1 MTTEPSASIRI
12 ASIDIMRGLVIIL
25 MMLDHVRER
34 FFMHIRTGDP
44 IADSIEP
51 DLFFTRMLT
60 HLCAPIFIFLAGI
73 GAWLYAHSKPNEYR
87 SPSRFLFTRGL
98 VIIAIELV
106 LYYLVWVDSYPQFLF
121 LQVLWAIG
129 LCMLALSL
137 ACRLPYWAI
146 GALGFVIVLGHN
158 LLIPIDFVPGEWG
171 YIVWAILHD
180 SGELGQLGP
189 LTVSLS
195 YPALPWFGV
204 ILLGYFAGPIYGRSI
219 SMLERRK
226 LLLGLSLA
234 CLGLLA
240 VLRGFNVYGETVPW
254 TVQDSALRTVMDFIN
269 FTKYPPSLDFILLT
283 LGTGCALLAWFDSI
297 QRRNFALDLLQMF
310 GSIPMFIYIVHL
322 YVLLAAYWVL
332 YLIFGTTHG
341 ERYGF
346 DGVPWIWL
354 GTMLLVAVHY
364 PVARF
369 FSAYKHR
376 EKRNKPWLS
385 YF

>member
-87 SPSRFLFTRGL
+87 SPSRFLLTRGL

-137 ACRLPYWAI
+137 ACR
-146 GALGFVIVLGHN
+146 
-158 LLIPIDFVPGEWG
+158 
-171 YIVWAILHD
+171 
-180 SGELGQLGP
+180 
-189 LTVSLS
+189 
-195 YPALPWFGV
+195 
-204 ILLGYFAGPIYGRSI
+204 
-219 SMLERRK
+219 
-226 LLLGLSLA
+226 
-234 CLGLLA
+234 
-240 VLRGFNVYGETVPW
+240 
-254 TVQDSALRTVMDFIN
+254 
-269 FTKYPPSLDFILLT
+269 
-283 LGTGCALLAWFDSI
+283 
-297 QRRNFALDLLQMF
+297 
-310 GSIPMFIYIVHL
+310 
-322 YVLLAAYWVL
+322 
-332 YLIFGTTHG
+332 
-341 ERYGF
+341 
-346 DGVPWIWL
+346 
-354 GTMLLVAVHY
+354 
-364 PVARF
+364 
-369 FSAYKHR
+369 
-376 EKRNKPWLS
+376 
-385 YF
+385 